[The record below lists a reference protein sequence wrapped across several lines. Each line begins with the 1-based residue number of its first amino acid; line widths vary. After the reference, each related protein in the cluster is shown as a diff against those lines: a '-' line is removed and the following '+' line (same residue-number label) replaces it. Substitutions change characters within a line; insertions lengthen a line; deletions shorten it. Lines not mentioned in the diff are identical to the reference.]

1 MGLKF
6 RMKIKVGNM
15 HWMSSA
21 EIKSMKPGDC
31 QRRGGVERVYS
42 TISENKVD
50 ARKVWSEK

>member
-21 EIKSMKPGDC
+21 EIKINEAMRLPKE
-31 QRRGGVERVYS
+31 RRDREGL
-42 TISENKVD
+42 
-50 ARKVWSEK
+50 